1 MDIQEVVKQ
10 IKLNK
15 RHGLVKSINRETGI
29 SMPTIK
35 KYLEGD
41 IVQPKALIVLNK
53 ALEIIK
59 NEKFK

>member
-1 MDIQEVVKQ
+1 MDIQEVIKQ

-15 RHGLVKSINRETGI
+15 RHGMLMKISRETGI

-35 KYLEGD
+35 KYLDGD
-41 IVQPKALIVLNK
+41 VVQPKALIVLNK

-59 NEKFK
+59 KEKV

>member
-59 NEKFK
+59 NEKSK

>member
-15 RHGLVKSINRETGI
+15 RHGLVSKISTSTGV
-29 SMPTIK
+29 SMPTVR
-35 KYLEGD
+35 KYLNGD
-41 IVQPKALIVLNK
+41 VVQPKALIVLNK

-59 NEKFK
+59 NEKSI

>member
-35 KYLEGD
+35 KYLDGD

-59 NEKFK
+59 KEKI

>member
-35 KYLEGD
+35 KYLDGD

-59 NEKFK
+59 KEKS

>member
-35 KYLEGD
+35 KYLDGD

-59 NEKFK
+59 KEKL

>member
-35 KYLEGD
+35 KYLDGD
-41 IVQPKALIVLNK
+41 VVQPKALIVLNK

-59 NEKFK
+59 KQL